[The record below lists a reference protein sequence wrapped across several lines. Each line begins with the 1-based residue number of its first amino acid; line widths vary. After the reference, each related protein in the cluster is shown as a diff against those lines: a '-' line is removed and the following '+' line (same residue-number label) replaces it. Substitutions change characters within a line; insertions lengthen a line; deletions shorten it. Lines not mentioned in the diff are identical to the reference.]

1 MGIITIIILSLVPAL
16 IYAFIIF
23 SVVPHNA
30 IKPRIALHYLCG
42 GFLSV
47 VLLLSFFG
55 IIPFWGHISESVFTP
70 WLKPLEFLHF
80 KNFIQIA
87 FIEELSKF
95 AVFLIIE
102 KHRRKKGKLNDHPL
116 ATMFYV
122 GMVSLGFAIVE
133 NVHYGLRVVDP
144 TTTIM
149 WRSITAVIGHTVF
162 GLFMGY
168 WIAIGRIGGRVKNRS
183 LLDIMVLNKQKI
195 RIGIFSFMGL
205 FVATILHGI
214 YDLHL
219 DLNGNNGLT
228 TLYMLLIFSLVGV
241 FWCFINVNNIYIKK
255 LKIEQNGKKKTD
267 KKNF

>member
-1 MGIITIIILSLVPAL
+1 M
-16 IYAFIIF
+16 
-23 SVVPHNA
+23 SV
-30 IKPRIALHYLCG
+30 
-42 GFLSV
+42 
-47 VLLLSFFG
+47 
-55 IIPFWGHISESVFTP
+55 
-70 WLKPLEFLHF
+70 FLHF

-95 AVFLIIE
+95 VAFLIIE

-133 NVHYGLRVVDP
+133 NVHYGVRAVDP

-168 WIAIGRIGGRVKNRS
+168 WIVIGRVGGRLNNRS
-183 LLDIMVLNKQKI
+183 LLDILVLKKEKI
-195 RIGIFSFMGL
+195 RMVIFSFIGL
-205 FVATILHGI
+205 FVATVLHGI

-219 DLNGNNGLT
+219 DMNGYYGLT
-228 TLYMLLIFSLVGV
+228 TLYMLLIFSLVGI
-241 FWCFINVNNIYIKK
+241 FWCFINVNNLHIKK
-255 LKIEQNGKKKTD
+255 LNTEKNGKKKTN
-267 KKNF
+267 KKNI